1 MRSTLFWC
9 LMAAGLAFLAAFAQ
23 WTKAGTLPPLKALQ
37 LLGVTLF
44 FVFHVIAKWGGYRGD
59 RRQTLHQISRA
70 GGWLIIVS
78 VLGYAVEWCIA
89 G

>member
-9 LMAAGLAFLAAFAQ
+9 LMVLMLALLAAFAEWA
-23 WTKAGTLPPLKALQ
+23 WTGTMPWLKAVQ
-37 LLGVTLF
+37 LEGVTLF